1 MLAQTLHRREADG
14 LVSPRLT
21 GANRISRQSP
31 ASGPSACRGWEPPAA
46 HTEPLTSGRGKR
58 AAGLDGGTKW
68 IMTEIT
74 VRVLDESEWS
84 VYRDVRLR
92 ALAESPGSFTATL
105 AEEADRDEQFWRDRM
120 TRSHRLLAERGSI
133 PQGIVSLGPYE
144 QEPSAA
150 EVFGLYVVPEAR
162 GTGVSWRLVEAAA
175 ALATQQAYLQLYY
188 WVGTDNG
195 RAVGFAKN
203 FGFGT
208 TDYRRPARASD
219 PEPGEEIAMVL
230 SLETDATLAPNPTS
244 RKPATREGPLS

>member
-1 MLAQTLHRREADG
+1 MSWP
-14 LVSPRLT
+14 LVFS
-21 GANRISRQSP
+21 
-31 ASGPSACRGWEPPAA
+31 
-46 HTEPLTSGRGKR
+46 HGKR
-58 AAGLDGGTKW
+58 AGWSRRSGTEW

-84 VYRDVRLR
+84 VYRDVRLG

-120 TRSHRLLAERGSI
+120 TQSQRLLAERGLL

-203 FGFGT
+203 FGFHT
-208 TDYRRPARASD
+208 TDYRRPSRFSD

-230 SLETDATLAPNPTS
+230 SLELDVALAPNPTS
-244 RKPATREGPLS
+244 EKPATREGPLS

>member
-1 MLAQTLHRREADG
+1 
-14 LVSPRLT
+14 
-21 GANRISRQSP
+21 
-31 ASGPSACRGWEPPAA
+31 
-46 HTEPLTSGRGKR
+46 
-58 AAGLDGGTKW
+58 
-68 IMTEIT
+68 MTEIN

-84 VYRDVRLR
+84 VYRDVPLR

-120 TRSHRLLAERGSI
+120 TRSHRLRAERGPI
-133 PQGIVSLGPYE
+133 PQGIISLGPYE
-144 QEPSAA
+144 QDPSAA

-175 ALATQQAYLQLYY
+175 ALATQQSYLQLYY

-203 FGFGT
+203 FGFRT
-208 TDYRRPARASD
+208 TDYRRPSRASD
-219 PEPGEEIAMVL
+219 LEPGQEIAMVL
-230 SLETDATLAPNPTS
+230 SLEPDATLTPNPTS